1 MRFCLLIPSLFA
13 LTAYA
18 GEKTESVSQADYGAK
33 WPFTVEKIDLL
44 CQEGP
49 PSALVRTEDGK
60 IYALNGSA
68 RSRASKNGWLD
79 GQSITKPDLNFPGIK
94 MDYSDITVRAMKL
107 CPSYAG

>member
-1 MRFCLLIPSLFA
+1 MRFGLIIPSLLA
-13 LTAYA
+13 VTAFA
-18 GEKTESVSQADYGAK
+18 GEKTETVTQAEYGAK
-33 WPFTVEKIDLL
+33 WPFTVEKVELL

-49 PSALVRTEDGK
+49 PSALVRSEDGK

-79 GQSITKPDLNFPGIK
+79 GQSITKPDVSFPGIK
-94 MDYSDITVRAMKL
+94 MDYSEITVRAMKL

>member
-1 MRFCLLIPSLFA
+1 MRFGLIIPSLLA
-13 LTAYA
+13 VTAFA
-18 GEKTESVSQADYGAK
+18 GEKIETVTQGEYGAN
-33 WPFTVEKIDLL
+33 WPFTVEKVDLL

-68 RSRASKNGWLD
+68 RSKASKNGWLD
-79 GQSITKPDLNFPGIK
+79 GQSITKPDVSFPGIK
-94 MDYSDITVRAMKL
+94 MDYSEITVRAMKL

>member
-1 MRFCLLIPSLFA
+1 MRFGLIIPSLLA
-13 LTAYA
+13 VTAFA
-18 GEKTESVSQADYGAK
+18 GEKTETVTQAEYGAK
-33 WPFTVEKIDLL
+33 WPFTVEKVELL

-49 PSALVRTEDGK
+49 PSALVRSEDGR

-79 GQSITKPDLNFPGIK
+79 GQSITKPDVSFPGIK
-94 MDYSDITVRAMKL
+94 MDYSEITVRAMKL

>member
-1 MRFCLLIPSLFA
+1 MRFAVIIPSLLAVTAFA
-13 LTAYA
+13 
-18 GEKTESVSQADYGAK
+18 GDKTETVTHADYGAK
-33 WPFTVEKIDLL
+33 WPFTVEKVDLL

-60 IYALNGSA
+60 VYALNGSA

-79 GQSITKPDLNFPGIK
+79 GQSITKPDISFPTIK
-94 MDYSDITVRAMKL
+94 MDYSEITVRAMKL

>member
-1 MRFCLLIPSLFA
+1 MRFGLIIPSLLA
-13 LTAYA
+13 VTAFA
-18 GEKTESVSQADYGAK
+18 GEKIETVTQAEYGAK
-33 WPFTVEKIDLL
+33 WPFAVEKVDLL

-49 PSALVRTEDGK
+49 PSALVRSEDGK

-79 GQSITKPDLNFPGIK
+79 GQSITKPDVSFPGIK
-94 MDYSDITVRAMKL
+94 MDYSEITVRAMKL